1 MVVYLLQFW
10 TLKYVDPATYQI
22 LGNLKIVTT
31 GVLFRLL
38 LQRRLSLLQWIS
50 LVLLMIGA
58 TTSQVTTAVGNLP
71 ILLQAVVLLLLL
83 WCTMADAAT
92 EKSQTGMCL
101 LMQLKTSTGSEGGSV
116 FAAPI
121 EVGKLSA
128 TAPARHALA
137 SSCTPLAAAQLLA
150 GLSVWAFKCNAISTG
165 SSVH

>member
-1 MVVYLLQFW
+1 MPILSRQFW

-58 TTSQVTTAVGNLP
+58 TTSQVPGSEQLAAFCWQQCCCRFQLRFTQM
-71 ILLQAVVLLLLL
+71 LQHTRLNRDCASP
-83 WCTMADAAT
+83 A
-92 EKSQTGMCL
+92 
-101 LMQLKTSTGSEGGSV
+101 QLKTGSGSEGRSL

-121 EVGKLSA
+121 EVG
-128 TAPARHALA
+128 
-137 SSCTPLAAAQLLA
+137 
-150 GLSVWAFKCNAISTG
+150 N
-165 SSVH
+165 